1 MKDYSGSVIY
11 TIKTDSGI
19 YVGST
24 TNYPKRKSDH
34 KYIINT
40 GQFSHRLVYKNIK
53 KHKNEYAIEIYKLY
67 PCYNKFEL
75 IAEEQRILKELNA
88 NLNTYDCIS
97 EWKAIRKEKITCEC
111 GSVFRKD
118 NKYRHYKSDKHLRF
132 MANKNM
138 FMEHTYMNDKNKLNI
153 DIACNFIKKTNGE
166 NNHNIIISDENVIID
181 ESIHYPSS
189 DSDDESIFD

>member
-24 TNYPKRKSDH
+24 TNYGRRKSDH
-34 KYIINT
+34 KYLINT
-40 GQFSHRLVYKNIK
+40 GQFTDRILYKNIK
-53 KHKNEYAIEIYKLY
+53 KHKGEYTIEIYKLY

-75 IAEEQRILKELNA
+75 IAEEQRIMKELNA
-88 NLNTYDCIS
+88 NLNTYECFID
-97 EWKAIRKEKITCEC
+97 WRNNRKNKIYCEC
-111 GSVFRKD
+111 GGVFRKD
-118 NKYRHYKSDKHLRF
+118 NKHRHLKTDKHVRF

-166 NNHNIIISDENVIID
+166 NNHNIIISNENVIID

-189 DSDDESIFD
+189 ESEDDEI

>member
-75 IAEEQRILKELNA
+75 IAEEQRIMKELNA
-88 NLNTYDCIS
+88 NLNTYECFID
-97 EWKAIRKEKITCEC
+97 WRNNRKNKIYCEC
-111 GSVFRKD
+111 GGVFRKD
-118 NKYRHYKSDKHLRF
+118 NKHRHLKTDKHVRF

-138 FMEHTYMNDKNKLNI
+138 FINTI

>member
-11 TIKTDSGI
+11 TIKTDGGI

-24 TNYPKRKSDH
+24 YNYSKRKSDH

-40 GQFSHRLVYKNIK
+40 GQFSDRLLYKNIK
-53 KHKNEYAIEIYKLY
+53 KYNGEFTIEIYKLY
-67 PCYNKFEL
+67 PCYNKYEL
-75 IAEEQRILKELNA
+75 VLEEQRIKKELNA
-88 NLNTYDCIS
+88 NLNTYNCVS
-97 EWKAIRKEKITCEC
+97 EWDVIRKEKITCEC

-118 NKYRHYKSDKHLRF
+118 NKHRHLKSDKHLKF
-132 MANKNM
+132 MCNKNM
-138 FMEHTYMNDKNKLNI
+138 FMEHIYMNDVNKLNI

-166 NNHNIIISDENVIID
+166 NINKNIIISDENIIID

-189 DSDDESIFD
+189 ESEDDEF

>member
-24 TNYPKRKSDH
+24 TNYGRRKSDH
-34 KYIINT
+34 KYLINT
-40 GQFSHRLVYKNIK
+40 GQFTDRILYKNIK
-53 KHKNEYAIEIYKLY
+53 KHKGEYTIEIYKLY

-75 IAEEQRILKELNA
+75 IAEEQRIMKELNA
-88 NLNTYDCIS
+88 NLNTYECFID
-97 EWKAIRKEKITCEC
+97 WRNNRKNKIYCEC
-111 GSVFRKD
+111 GGVFRKD
-118 NKYRHYKSDKHLRF
+118 NKHRHLKTDKHVRF

-138 FMEHTYMNDKNKLNI
+138 FMEHTYMNDGNKLNI

-166 NNHNIIISDENVIID
+166 NNHNIIISNENVIID

-189 DSDDESIFD
+189 ESEDDEI